1 MTDRAAF
8 TEEEWDTVQQGP
20 TSAGV
25 IVMAAERGG
34 TFRESFAMARAYADA
49 RQEHGE
55 SELLDALVSSR
66 PEMDRTRA
74 HSPEELRRHALQN
87 VRDAVALVARTATP
101 EELGQYREFVLTLS
115 RRVAEAKKEKGGR
128 GVSES
133 EQAAIDEIRTALG
146 A

>member
-1 MTDRAAF
+1 MTDSAAF
-8 TEEEWDTVQQGP
+8 SEQEWDTVQQGP

-25 IVMAAERGG
+25 VVMTAERGG

-74 HSPEELRRHALQN
+74 GSPEELRERALRN
-87 VRDAVALVARTATP
+87 VRDAVALVERKATP
-101 EELGQYREFVLTLS
+101 EELTDYREFVLTLS
-115 RRVAEAKKEKGGR
+115 RRVAEAKKERGGS

-133 EQAAIDEIRTALG
+133 ERAAIEEIRSALG

>member
-1 MTDRAAF
+1 MTDSAAF

-87 VRDAVALVARTATP
+87 VRDAVALVAGTGLPRSSASTATS
-101 EELGQYREFVLTLS
+101 Y
-115 RRVAEAKKEKGGR
+115 
-128 GVSES
+128 
-133 EQAAIDEIRTALG
+133 
-146 A
+146 

>member
-1 MTDRAAF
+1 VTDSAAF
-8 TEEEWDTVQQGP
+8 TEQEWDAVRQGP

-25 IVMAAERGG
+25 VVMTAERGG

-49 RQEHGE
+49 RKEHGE

-66 PEMDRTRA
+66 PEMDRKRA
-74 HSPEELRRHALQN
+74 GSPEELRAHALGN
-87 VRDAVALVARTATP
+87 VREAVAVVERKATA
-101 EELGQYREFVLTLS
+101 EELVQYREFVLTLS
-115 RRVAEAKKEKGGR
+115 RRVAEAKKEHGGS

-133 EQAAIDEIRTALG
+133 EQAAIEEIRSALG